1 MNPIQLGQI
10 TNGYLYLDDNKL
22 TGRVKEFKI
31 GEIGYK
37 MVSHET
43 LGQIGVLEL
52 PSRAVD
58 ALKATLELQYPD
70 LELDARLKNPT
81 KACKFTLNSYLDIF
95 GAEGLDEDKQ
105 GRLIST
111 VTTLPAKKG
120 DTSFKLGEAATTSY
134 DLSITSL
141 VQKFSGSSTPIFEYD
156 LFAGIHRI
164 NGKDVWPQ

>member
-81 KACKFTLNSYLDIF
+81 KA
-95 GAEGLDEDKQ
+95 
-105 GRLIST
+105 
-111 VTTLPAKKG
+111 
-120 DTSFKLGEAATTSY
+120 
-134 DLSITSL
+134 
-141 VQKFSGSSTPIFEYD
+141 
-156 LFAGIHRI
+156 
-164 NGKDVWPQ
+164 